1 MTESEGVIQYRLD
14 YRPGDLPAAV
24 DLQPLFDAF
33 ARCRVRGL
41 IGQDPARYEGL
52 AFGNISL
59 RAPSGFVIS
68 GTQTGGR
75 SALRAD
81 DLAWVEAFNADGNRL
96 SASGPAR
103 PSSEAMTHGQIYREL
118 PAVNAVIHVH
128 SPLIW
133 QHARTLDLPVT
144 ADSAGYGT
152 PAMARE
158 MRRLLRAPGHGDQG
172 LIAMGGHEDGVV
184 AFAADMGGAEEL
196 LFAALTDA
204 ARLHATTAT

>member
-24 DLQPLFDAF
+24 DLQPLFECF
-33 ARCRVRGL
+33 ARCRAHGL
-41 IGQDPARYEGL
+41 IGQDPARYDGW
-52 AFGNISL
+52 AFGNISQ

-75 SALRAD
+75 PALLAN
-81 DLAWVEAFNADGNRL
+81 DLAWVEAFDVDRNRL

-133 QHARTLDLPVT
+133 QHARALDLPLT
-144 ADSAGYGT
+144 AESAGYGT

-158 MRRLLRAPGHGDQG
+158 MRRLLRTPGRGNRG

-184 AFAADMGGAEEL
+184 AFAADMGGAEDL
-196 LFAALTDA
+196 LFAVLADA
-204 ARLHATTAT
+204 ARLHATPAP